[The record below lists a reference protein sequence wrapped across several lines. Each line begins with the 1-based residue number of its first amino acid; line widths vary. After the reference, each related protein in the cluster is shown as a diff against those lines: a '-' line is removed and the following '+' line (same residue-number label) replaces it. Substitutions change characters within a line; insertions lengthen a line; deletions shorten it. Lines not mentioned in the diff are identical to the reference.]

1 MGNFDITEDK
11 KPVLDLIEK
20 SFRGKRLIIVEAPPG
35 AGKTHLSVL
44 CSKKL
49 IETGSIKVNQK
60 VLLMTFSRNARAQ
73 LDKEAETVFASDR
86 EKLKQIEI
94 TNFHSFFQKY
104 VWPYRSYLG
113 LPLELNLVWP
123 QKRQKQIRSILSSSS
138 NPPEKTIEALSSCLE
153 FQPSNFIPPSPYCPK
168 KYHKDI
174 PKIKNHILMLN
185 KKGDIAHEDLAYHFY
200 LLLKK
205 SSFILDTLRSKY
217 PFLILDEY
225 QDSSDFQDLIIRALL
240 GENNK
245 TIVFADDMQ
254 MIHGWRGASPDRIK
268 HLKRDFD
275 CISKELDQL
284 PRYQYCPS
292 LKSIFEKLRKGLKNN
307 NYRSKINCN
316 DNVFELRHA
325 NISKEFSKSISKLPN
340 DFKKERAINSYIA
353 KSDVLNL
360 VSNAGKDSSIAI
372 LLPVNTDVNNFKRIF
387 REQNLPVKEI
397 STGNKQHNFVGL
409 LVENIKISSEQEKK
423 FFVLEAMCYIDFA
436 KIREGL
442 SWENRL
448 TKIKEKP
455 SLKIAGNK
463 EDIRKD
469 LRLDEIVTNSQGF
482 KELLIS
488 LYHSVEKNKSRLIID
503 WDIFRILSKV
513 VKKIE
518 VMENV
523 ELKKLFSNVLLQ
535 DQYMMAHKKLKG
547 IYVLNVHQ
555 AKGKEFDWVIL
566 PDVTESTFPSDNDD
580 KKKLFYVAVTRA
592 RRKVVIYARNNQSK
606 ILGIFCFS

>member
-1 MGNFDITEDK
+1 MSNFDITEDK
-11 KPVLDLIEK
+11 KPILDLIEK
-20 SFRGKRLIIVEAPPG
+20 SLYGKRLIIVEAPPG
-35 AGKTHLSVL
+35 AGKTFLCVL
-44 CSKKL
+44 CAKKL
-49 IETGSIKVNQK
+49 IETRSIGVNQK

-73 LDKEAETVFASDR
+73 LDKEAETVFASER

-94 TNFHSFFQKY
+94 TNFHSFFRKY
-104 VWPYRSYLG
+104 VWSYRSYLG

-123 QKRQKQIRSILSSSS
+123 QKRQKQIRNIFTGSS

-153 FQPSNFIPPSPYCPK
+153 FQPSDFIPPSPYCPK

-174 PKIKNHILMLN
+174 PKIKNQILMLN
-185 KKGDIAHEDLAYHFY
+185 KEGNIAHEDLAYHFY
-200 LLLKK
+200 LLLKR
-205 SSFILDTLRSKY
+205 SPFVLDTLKSKY

-225 QDSSDFQDLIIRALL
+225 QDSSDFQDLIVRELL
-240 GENNK
+240 GKSNK
-245 TIVFADDMQ
+245 AIVFADDMQ

-275 CISKELDQL
+275 CFSKELNQL
-284 PRYQYCPS
+284 PRYQDCPS
-292 LKSIFEKLRKGLKNN
+292 LKSIFEKLRKELKYNN
-307 NYRSKINCN
+307 CMSKINCR
-316 DNVFELRHA
+316 DNVFELKQA
-325 NISKEFSKSISKLPN
+325 NISEKFSENISRLP
-340 DFKKERAINSYIA
+340 DYKKNIRINSYIA

-360 VSNAGKDSSIAI
+360 LKNVGRDSSIAI
-372 LLPVNTDVNNFKRIF
+372 LLPFNADVNNFKRIF
-387 REQNLPVKEI
+387 REQNLPVREI

-436 KIREGL
+436 KILEGL

-448 TKIKEKP
+448 TKIKKKP

-488 LYHSVEKNKSRLIID
+488 LYHSVEKNKSRLTID
-503 WDIFRILSKV
+503 WDIFRIFSKIV
-513 VKKIE
+513 RKIE
-518 VMENV
+518 AMENV

-535 DQYMMAHKKLKG
+535 EQYMTAHKKLKG

-592 RRKVVIYARNNQSK
+592 RQKVVIYERENASK
-606 ILGIFCFS
+606 ILDIFHFS

>member
-1 MGNFDITEDK
+1 MGNFAITEDK
-11 KPVLDLIEK
+11 TPILDLLEK
-20 SFRGKRLIIVEAPPG
+20 NFEGKRLIIVEAPPG
-35 AGKTHLSVL
+35 AGKTLLSVL
-44 CSKKL
+44 CAKQL
-49 IETGSIKVNQK
+49 IEIRSIKVNQK

-73 LDKEAETVFASDR
+73 LDKEAETVFASERD
-86 EKLKQIEI
+86 KLRQVEI

-104 VWPYRSYLG
+104 VWAYRSYLG

-123 QKRQKQIRSILSSSS
+123 QKRQKQIRNILPNSLD
-138 NPPEKTIEALSSCLE
+138 PKDEIVEALSSCLE
-153 FQPSNFIPPSPYCPK
+153 FQPCGFIPPHCPK
-168 KYHKDI
+168 KYCGDI
-174 PKIKNHILMLN
+174 SKIRNHILMLN

-205 SSFILDTLRSKY
+205 SPFILDTLRSKY

-225 QDSSDFQDLIIRALL
+225 QDSSDFQDIIIRELL
-240 GENNK
+240 GESNK
-245 TIVFADDMQ
+245 AIVFADDMQ

-268 HLKRDFD
+268 HLKRDYNCFP
-275 CISKELDQL
+275 KELDQL
-284 PRYQYCPS
+284 PRYQNCPS

-307 NYRSKINCN
+307 NCMSKINCN
-316 DNVFELRHA
+316 DNVFELRQA
-325 NISKEFSKSISKLPN
+325 NISEEFSKNISKLPN
-340 DFKKERAINSYIA
+340 DFKKERVINSYIA
-353 KSDVLNL
+353 KSDVLDLLKN
-360 VSNAGKDSSIAI
+360 VSRDSSIAI
-372 LLPVNTDVNNFKRIF
+372 LLPFNADVNNFKRIF
-387 REQNLPVKEI
+387 REHNLPVKEI
-397 STGNKQHNFVGL
+397 SKGNKQHNFVGML
-409 LVENIKISSEQEKK
+409 IENVEISSELEKK
-423 FFVLEAMCYIDFA
+423 FFVLEVMCYIDFA

-448 TKIKEKP
+448 TKIKKKP

-469 LRLDEIVTNSQGF
+469 LKLDEMVRNSQSF

-503 WDIFRILSKV
+503 WDIFRIFSKV
-513 VKKIE
+513 VRKIE
-518 VMENV
+518 AMENV
-523 ELKKLFSNVLLQ
+523 EQKKLFSNILLQ
-535 DQYMMAHKKLKG
+535 EQYMTAHKKLKG

-592 RRKVVIYARNNQSK
+592 RRKVVIYSRDNQSK
-606 ILGIFCFS
+606 ILDIFHFS